1 MILEQFADNPFIA
14 KFYENPDKYAL
25 PFELFFVA
33 ERFKQLNELT
43 SQQDFFYNHIIS
55 DYLFIKSLLFSSIN
69 LTDDE
74 FKLYKTIFDII
85 YKTIPKPDLI
95 VYLNCTTN
103 KLMTNIANRGR
114 TYEQNIKEDYLSHIQ
129 QQYFTFF
136 KSHPELRVLI
146 IDVEN
151 LDFMKNHEDLDFIEK
166 LLDVHYSKGLSYR

>member
-1 MILEQFADNPFIA
+1 
-14 KFYENPDKYAL
+14 
-25 PFELFFVA
+25 
-33 ERFKQLNELT
+33 
-43 SQQDFFYNHIIS
+43 
-55 DYLFIKSLLFSSIN
+55 
-69 LTDDE
+69 
-74 FKLYKTIFDII
+74 
-85 YKTIPKPDLI
+85 
-95 VYLNCTTN
+95 
-103 KLMTNIANRGR
+103 MTNIANRGR